1 MRTGCK
7 AIGWV
12 SIFAIGN
19 FAGCPNAAE
28 LSLDF
33 DELATLLTAG
43 VAHSNIVAVSERDA
57 TETRSA
63 SASGPQV
70 VLTFAER
77 GASRALMRMP
87 APEIILAGARYRLVP
102 RVPSS
107 LRLAISPAAAGLR
120 LDIAARDEV
129 LPIEVICMSGAC
141 IPDGL
146 RPYLVWQSPRLIV
159 GLEIRSSVRGLTFR
173 IGELQTYGSI
183 RLECGPSWLVE
194 RALCGLAAVFIE
206 PGSDQMAADL
216 AGARGDFELAEVNRL
231 LGAWL
236 MTAGGVS
243 AGSISQIAPKVTGI
257 AADEA
262 RVSVSFCLGNSCD

>member
-1 MRTGCK
+1 MRTGWK

-43 VAHSNIVAVSERDA
+43 VAHFNIVAGPDRDA

-70 VLTFAER
+70 VLTYAEG
-77 GASRALMRMP
+77 GAPRALMRMP

-102 RVPSS
+102 RVPSG
-107 LRLAISPAAAGLR
+107 LRLAFSPAAAGLR

-129 LPIEVICMSGAC
+129 LPIDVICVSGAC

-146 RPYLVWQSPRLIV
+146 RPYLVWQSPRLV
-159 GLEIRSSVRGLTFR
+159 MSLQIRSNLSGLTFR
-173 IGELQTYGSI
+173 LGELQTYGSI
-183 RLECGPSWLVE
+183 KLECGPSWLVE

-206 PGSDQMAADL
+206 PASDQMAADL
-216 AGARGDFELAEVNRL
+216 VGARGEFELAEVNRL

-236 MTAGGVS
+236 MTASGVS
-243 AGSISQIAPKVTGI
+243 AGAISQIAPKVTGI

-262 RVSVSFCLGNSCD
+262 RVSVSFCLGTSCD